1 MSESDD
7 SVATLA
13 GSVLLVEDDAA
24 VRGSLSLLLRLHG
37 LRTEE
42 FGSAEE
48 FLVATVNE
56 RPACALVDIRL
67 PGMSGLTLQARIF
80 RENRGLPVLL
90 MTALADAEIARTAL
104 LQGAIDFL
112 EKPIDEAELLE
123 AVEVALRFDRDQ
135 MARNRER
142 DALLARVGSLTR
154 RERDLFE
161 RITDGRQS
169 REIAEEFGLSLAA
182 LEAQRLRMMEKL
194 QVRRVAD
201 LFRLRFRIGKYVSG
215 QRAAF

>member
-1 MSESDD
+1 MPESDD
-7 SVATLA
+7 SLATLA

-24 VRGSLSLLLRLHG
+24 VRSSLALLLRLHG

-48 FLVATVNE
+48 FLGATVNE
-56 RPACALVDIRL
+56 RPACALLDIRL
-67 PGMSGLTLQARIF
+67 PGMSGLALQARIV

-112 EKPIDEAELLE
+112 EKPIDEGELLE
-123 AVEVALRFDRDQ
+123 AVAVALRCDRDQ
-135 MARNRER
+135 MARSRER
-142 DALLARVGSLTR
+142 DAVLARVGSLTR

-182 LEAQRLRMMEKL
+182 LEAQRLQMMEKL

-201 LFRLRFRIGKYVSG
+201 LLRLRFRIGECVSG
-215 QRAAF
+215 QRAVF

>member
-1 MSESDD
+1 MHSSKD

-24 VRGSLSLLLRLHG
+24 VRSSLSLLLRLHG

-42 FGSAEE
+42 FASAEE
-48 FLVATVNE
+48 FLAATVRE
-56 RPACALVDIRL
+56 RPACALVDVRL
-67 PGMSGLTLQARIF
+67 PGMSGLALQARIF

-112 EKPIDEAELLE
+112 EKPIDEGELLE
-123 AVEVALRFDRDQ
+123 AVEVALRCDQ
-135 MARNRER
+135 DQLARNRER
-142 DALLARVGSLTR
+142 DALVARVGSLTR
-154 RERDLFE
+154 HEKDLFE

-201 LFRLRFRIGKYVSG
+201 LFRLRFRIGECVSG
-215 QRAAF
+215 QRAVF